1 MGERR
6 VKRKTRTDGRTD
18 GRKMAWLVSSSA
30 RFRTRLRSRIS
41 IHRVEDSHPRRD
53 SRRLIVIPFPRA
65 CEVTSSLPTVRMH
78 RNAAQTLIQTRSSA
92 WRGKNGIKRNI
103 RSTQSSFLADARVC
117 THSRSSVSF
126 LAGRTIAVPRLASSL
141 TPPALLLSRIWVKV
155 SFLSSF
161 LRGNGTNDQTVRIR
175 EEGGR

>member
-1 MGERR
+1 M
-6 VKRKTRTDGRTD
+6 KRKTRTDGWTD

-92 WRGKNGIKRNI
+92 RRGKNGIKRNI

-126 LAGRTIAVPRLASSL
+126 LAVPRLASSL